1 MKDEYSLLNNVE
13 IDFSQ
18 YVIEEVNELEK
29 KKLMRQFTKSRR
41 KTLFWNKR
49 KAITAIIALFLI
61 INLGIH
67 GDKVLAGAASF
78 KDSINKW
85 LGINTNGENYST
97 EIEKTLEGKD
107 IKLTLNEF
115 FTDNSRI
122 IINFN
127 INKKKMTLLILTIK

>member
-18 YVIEEVNELEK
+18 YVIEEVSELEK
-29 KKLMRQFTKSRR
+29 KKLMRQFTKS
-41 KTLFWNKR
+41 KKKILFWNR
-49 KAITAIIALFLI
+49 KKALAAIVALFLI
-61 INLGIH
+61 INLGIN
-67 GDKVLAGAASF
+67 GNKVLAGAVSF

-85 LGINTNGENYST
+85 LGINTTGENYST
-97 EIEKTLEGKD
+97 EIEKTLESKD
-107 IKLTLNEF
+107 VKLTLNEF